1 MPMESILGFDLFS
14 WETWE
19 QFDEDILTF
28 LNVTFIPVSLKKF
41 NGSNVDMSRNGD
53 VVVYNGNNQSHKID
67 LFTVPEF
74 VSYVTNRIKI
84 K

>member
-14 WETWE
+14 WETW
-19 QFDEDILTF
+19 DAAGEDIF
-28 LNVTFIPVSLKKF
+28 IFSNVTFIPASLRKF
-41 NGSNVDMSRNGD
+41 NGNNVEMSRNGD
-53 VVVYNGNNQSHKID
+53 MVLCSGELRHEID
-67 LFTVPEF
+67 LFEVPEF